1 MSSFL
6 FYVHFPKLDV
16 NIQTPAKRPS
26 PAQRRTD
33 RHTHVF
39 LPVSKRHVAIQP
51 AELEAPKEAVIHQN
65 IQDGC
70 HLAKD
75 ENLEHKN
82 QTSKWKKKI
91 KKSRAKPPLEAPIVP
106 QRTAETLKPPFK
118 PPFKQIA
125 TLQQFNGKERELGCV
140 DGADMCRSGSPCVL
154 LSSVPAAS
162 CPG

>member
-1 MSSFL
+1 MRKNHRNAMLEMLHVTLICNQEAGVQPHLPPILNLHVFFL
-6 FYVHFPKLDV
+6 FYVHFPKVDV
-16 NIQTPAKRPS
+16 NIHIPPKRPS

-51 AELEAPKEAVIHQN
+51 AELEAPKEAVIHQD

-82 QTSKWKKKI
+82 QTSKWEKKKI
-91 KKSRAKPPLEAPIVP
+91 KKSRAKPPLEAPKVP

-118 PPFKQIA
+118 P
-125 TLQQFNGKERELGCV
+125 L
-140 DGADMCRSGSPCVL
+140 
-154 LSSVPAAS
+154 
-162 CPG
+162 